1 MEPSSV
7 LSGSTAWKGGETCVR
22 VTERLKDF
30 EGFASARWLTLARM
44 AFLLGADHHEAE
56 DLAQVALTRCYV
68 HWSKVA
74 AASDQ
79 DAYAMRILVNE
90 FARSRRRR
98 WWQERPTDDLPERV
112 ENSADIDEIDT
123 RDVIARA
130 LSHLAPGQRE
140 AVVLRHFAHMSEQQV
155 AEALR
160 VPVGTVKSR
169 LSRAHRH
176 LAANKEL
183 QALRN
188 GQSS

>member
-30 EGFASARWLTLARM
+30 EGFASARWLT
-44 AFLLGADHHEAE
+44 
-56 DLAQVALTRCYV
+56 LTRCYV